1 MKITK
6 LGSDIITVNDNTLLD
21 VNECKKK
28 IHLIRLMITHPNTEK
43 MDWLLS
49 VYNRTKRFVIDIE
62 YIKFY
67 NYFFKKTNMKYYV
80 INTDKYYTGLVSFFK
95 RNNKVLLNTTV
106 LNDIEQEFVFTSL
119 IDILSNLEII
129 MIDKEKFLKYKSIF
143 SKWNGDVIIKENDYV
158 I

>member
-6 LGSDIITVNDNTLLD
+6 LGSDIITVNDNTLLE